1 VDAAELAAWQA
12 ADQIFDQLLDLPDL
26 ERTARLVV
34 LAPELR
40 RRVEQLL
47 AAHTTGD
54 GLLESPLP
62 TVRIALTHDALVG
75 RRLGRWRLL
84 EEIGRGGMSVVYSAV
99 AAEGAMGQVAAV
111 KVLTLGALA
120 GHGRERFLQEQQA
133 LLRLRHPYIAPLYDA
148 GVAADGTPWLAM
160 ARVEGERIDAWSD
173 ARELDTAARVRLL
186 LQVCEAVASA
196 HRSLVIHRDIKP
208 GNVLV
213 DGDGCVRL
221 LDFGIARLVD
231 DVDHQHTAT
240 ALRALTPEY
249 AAPEQFAGAP
259 AATTMDVYG
268 IGALLYRVLSGTGS
282 CTPGAARGAGP
293 ELPPSRALQR
303 NATVPEAERQQR
315 ARALRGDLD
324 VIATKALATAPEARY
339 VSVEAL
345 ADDLKRWLD
354 GRPVRAQPPSWR
366 YRAIKFV
373 ARNRLAMAASTA
385 LLLVLLAGIG
395 GILWQANIARAEAA
409 RATLAAEQS
418 QAQLAY
424 LNSVLEVLAPATE
437 DSRELDRQ
445 KIIAEAAH
453 RARTELARQ
462 PTLLASVE
470 FNLGKVAER
479 IGNYEQAS
487 QLYTSA
493 LNARRRI
500 FGTDSGEAGE
510 VLASLGAVSH
520 QLTPP
525 DPKRTEALLAEAATL
540 LRLHRPASPELI
552 GVLIELAGRLAE
564 QDRYEEASARLT
576 EAEALCR
583 QPALQLEHCDEVWL
597 MRGEVEMRE
606 KHYAAS
612 IEPLQH
618 ALTLRRRRHGEAH
631 ADTIHAYAL
640 LGHAYERNGDL
651 PRGIAMLERAHTL
664 QKRIYPVAN
673 DVTLQTLLYLAQA
686 NANADQNTR
695 ALTLL
700 QEYLGQAQAVFG
712 PRDGRVALG
721 LGHLGTLYFN
731 EGRYAEALEAHRHAH
746 DLYLAL
752 YGPRGTS
759 TVISLGNYTK
769 ALAELGQRDEALR
782 LTQQSLATY
791 RELFGASSNTA
802 SALGRLGQL
811 QREAGQYH
819 EALKSYD
826 EALAIYASLKDDS
839 ATSQCAMRSNRSL
852 VLQDMGRDMLAES
865 EARAALAEIETG
877 LNREHRCY
885 SQGLA
890 VLAEI
895 ACNRGAKDCSAL
907 REQVATVLKRPDVPG
922 RTRMLLERAFAK
934 PVASR

>member
-1 VDAAELAAWQA
+1 MDAAELAAWQT
-12 ADQIFDQLLDLPDL
+12 ADQIFDQLLDLPDA
-26 ERTARLVV
+26 ERTARLVA
-34 LAPELR
+34 LTPQLR

-62 TVRIALTHDALVG
+62 TVRIALAHDALVG

-84 EEIGRGGMSVVYSAV
+84 EEIGRGGMSVVYGAV
-99 AAEGAMGQVAAV
+99 ADEGATGQVAAV

-120 GHGRERFLQEQQA
+120 GQGRERFLQEQQA
-133 LLRLRHPYIAPLYDA
+133 LLRLRHPCIASLYDA

-160 ARVEGERIDAWSD
+160 ARVEGDRIDTWCD

-186 LQVCEAVASA
+186 LLVCEAVASA

-213 DGDGCVRL
+213 GDDGHVHL

-231 DVDHQHTAT
+231 DVDHQHTVT

-249 AAPEQFAGAP
+249 AAPEQFVGAP

-268 IGALLYRVLSGTGS
+268 IGALLYRVLAGTGS
-282 CTPGAARGAGP
+282 RAPGADRGGGP

-303 NATVPEAERQQR
+303 NAAVPEVERQQR

-324 VIATKALATAPEARY
+324 VIVMKALATAPEARY
-339 VSVEAL
+339 ASVEAL
-345 ADDLKRWLD
+345 ADDLRRWLD
-354 GRPVRAQPPSWR
+354 ARPVRAQPPSWR
-366 YRAIKFV
+366 YQATKFI
-373 ARNRLAMAASTA
+373 ARNRWAMAACAT
-385 LLLVLLAGIG
+385 LVLVLLAGIG
-395 GILWQANIARAEAA
+395 GILWQAGIARTEAA

-418 QAQLAY
+418 QAQLGY

-437 DSRELDRQ
+437 DVRELDRRE
-445 KIIAEAAH
+445 IIAAAAN
-453 RARTELARQ
+453 RAQTELARQ
-462 PTLLASVE
+462 PALLASVE
-470 FNLGKVAER
+470 LNLGKVAER
-479 IGNYEQAS
+479 IGNYDQAAK
-487 QLYTSA
+487 LYLAA
-493 LNARRRI
+493 LQARRRL
-500 FGTDSGEAGE
+500 FGSDSGEVGE
-510 VLASLGAVSH
+510 LLAALGAVSH

-525 DPKRTEALLAEAATL
+525 DPKRTEALLTEAVIL
-540 LRLHRPASPELI
+540 LRRHRPASPELT
-552 GVLIELAGRLAE
+552 GVLTELAGRLAE
-564 QDRYEEASARLT
+564 QDRYEEASAHLT

-612 IEPLQH
+612 IAPLQH
-618 ALTLRRRRHGEAH
+618 ALALRRRRHGEAH

-651 PRGIAMLERAHTL
+651 QRGIAMLERAHSL
-664 QKRIYPVAN
+664 QQRIYPIAN
-673 DVTLQTLLYLAQA
+673 GVTLQTLLYLAQA
-686 NANADQNTR
+686 NANADQNAR

-700 QEYLGQAQAVFG
+700 QAYLAQAQVVFG

-731 EGRYAEALEAHRHAH
+731 EGRYAEARNAHRRAH

-769 ALAELGQRDEALR
+769 ALAELGHRDEALR
-782 LTQQSLATY
+782 LTRQSLATY

-802 SALGRLGQL
+802 SALGRLAQL
-811 QREAGQYH
+811 RREAGEH
-819 EALKSYD
+819 REALKHYD
-826 EALAIYASLKDDS
+826 EALAMYAGQDNNAS
-839 ATSQCAMRSNRSL
+839 SQCAMRSNRSL
-852 VLQDMGRDMLAES
+852 VLQDMGKATRAES
-865 EARAALAEIETG
+865 EARAALAEIETRLG
-877 LNREHRCY
+877 RGHRCH

-890 VLAEI
+890 VLAEV
-895 ACNRGAKDCSAL
+895 ACKHGAKDCSAL
-907 REQVATVLKRPDVPG
+907 REQIATVLQQPNVPG
-922 RTRMLLERAFAK
+922 RTRMLLERAIAK
-934 PVASR
+934 AVASR